1 MAAVVLGLHIP
12 DQPMFIALVFAGI
25 FYVATLGMNYR
36 WLAWL
41 MIATFGAAFIV
52 PALPGR
58 PFFWEACAVAAWP
71 SLIVHLALN
80 RRRFGEIVFHR
91 HQVGAL
97 SCLAVYLGVLVIL
110 MVVRGVGFRVFGGE
124 QMGGRFYVQ
133 QLVLGIVPLLFWLAP
148 WQRGTLLAAFFTG
161 AAMSLSY
168 LVSDLALVYGYGGR
182 ATEFLLYFLELPTD
196 AVNFYLGFEQ
206 TGLRRFQSF
215 AFVGSA
221 LFAVLLV
228 IFPLRRVLTFRGIW
242 IWPLLLGALA
252 LGLSSGH
259 RTVLVQAVAV
269 FFLLCAINR
278 LFTPVRLAFGGAMLC
293 VVLGLLYHYAPDLPV
308 GVQRS
313 VSVLPGIRVSQLARD
328 DAYNTL
334 RDRVEVLK
342 LGVKDLPRYLWV
354 GRGFGMDRIDK
365 VPPGLPDDG
374 IFESYRAGIFYNGT
388 FGLLIKTGLVGFV
401 AAFGF
406 MFFISREALWVLRQV
421 RTAAGDGD
429 PDLFGRYCQF
439 AVAKWF
445 AIALFF
451 IFLHGDAGIFLQQL
465 VMPAGVVFACAR
477 LWRMRA
483 AAPAPSA
490 PPQDVP
496 AQILPEL
503 RPQS

>member
-1 MAAVVLGLHIP
+1 
-12 DQPMFIALVFAGI
+12 MFIALI
-25 FYVATLGMNYR
+25 FGGLFYTVTLGINYQ

-41 MIATFGAAFIV
+41 MVATFGAAFIV

-80 RRRFGEIVFHR
+80 RRRFSEIVFHR
-91 HQVGAL
+91 HHVGAL
-97 SCLAVYLGVLVIL
+97 ACLAIYLGVLVLL
-110 MVVRGVGFRVFGGE
+110 MAVRGVGFRVLGGE

-133 QLVLGIVPLLFWLAP
+133 QLVLGVVPLLFWLAP
-148 WQRGTLLAAFFTG
+148 WQRTSLLAAFFTG
-161 AAMSLSY
+161 AAMSLTY
-168 LVSDLALVYGYGGR
+168 VVSDFALVYGYGGR

-228 IFPLRRVLTFRGIW
+228 LFPLRRVLTFRGFW
-242 IWPLLLGALA
+242 VWPLLLGSLG

-259 RTVLVQAVAV
+259 RTVLVQASVV
-269 FFLLCAINR
+269 FILLCVFNR
-278 LFTPVRLAFGGAMLC
+278 LFTPLRLAIGT
-293 VVLGLLYHYAPDLPV
+293 VVLCAGLAFVYHYAPDLPV

-313 VSVLPGIRVSQLARD
+313 ISVLPGIRVSQLARE

-334 RDRVEVLK
+334 RDRIEVLK
-342 LGVKDLPRYLWV
+342 LGVRDLPRYLWV

-388 FGLLIKTGLVGFV
+388 FGLLIKTGLVGFF

-406 MFFISREALWVLRQV
+406 MVYTSREALWILRQV
-421 RTAAGDGD
+421 RAAAGEGD

-451 IFLHGDAGIFLQQL
+451 VFLHGDAGIFLQQL
-465 VMPAGVVFACAR
+465 VMPAGIVFACSRIWR
-477 LWRMRA
+477 LRTA
-483 AAPAPSA
+483 AAATSTA
-490 PPQDVP
+490 PQDVP
-496 AQILPEL
+496 TQILPEL
-503 RPQS
+503 RAHSQR